1 MKKYGRKSSK
11 KSNNSRSKNYHSYL
25 SQSKSSSKAPS
36 KKVSKTNI
44 FFPTIINHTKIKF
57 IIKIQRYWRNF
68 FEKNIEKKIIK
79 IQSVYRGYNI
89 RKIFNDALV
98 LNKKLECF
106 FFIIKVTM
114 FRHAINF
121 DYIANKRID
130 YYSDH
135 KKTKQFLLLQ
145 RRIRYFLFM
154 KKVNI
159 LSQLGLF
166 NDIYI
171 KTIEYRTKIKSKAT
185 NDKYFAKPIYKY
197 HRPLSKIIKIQKNY
211 RLHVKYIKK
220 LPKHDIDKTSLN
232 KCPLI
237 TKERRE
243 IKIDINEMYKNI
255 KMRVANQN
263 KDFYDKLYYNYKPL
277 LLIQRIYR
285 ERYNY
290 LKENYLLT
298 KHKKYRKTVIN
309 KHHYIYHA
317 RVVDVMDKVLMIQK
331 NIKYFLYRRHS
342 MVNLIPKIVIPKCE
356 INKSYGF
363 REYIKQFFYEE
374 FAKRLIIIIRK
385 FFLSIYLKTL
395 KANAKFIK
403 NSSNNSFINS
413 NSINSPNTEKRN
425 SFRDIQNL
433 HFIPGIKNFS
443 RKETFSTPSQRG
455 KGSPVKARQSNLAN
469 NNDSKDKGK
478 KKVSFKN
485 DFKRSDSKRIANKV
499 GGELDSLGRLAK
511 KKDPISSNFVRK
523 KQTFGTIR
531 GLLLSKK

>member
-1 MKKYGRKSSK
+1 MKKYGRKTSK
-11 KSNNSRSKNYHSYL
+11 KSNSSKNKNYHSYL
-25 SQSKSSSKAPS
+25 SQSKSSSRAPS
-36 KKVSKTNI
+36 KKVSKTNLL
-44 FFPTIINHTKIKF
+44 FPSLFNHAKIKL
-57 IIKIQRYWRNF
+57 IIKIQRYWKNF
-68 FEKNIEKKIIK
+68 FKKNIEKKIIK
-79 IQSVYRGYNI
+79 IQSVYRGFNI
-89 RKIFNDALV
+89 RKIFNDVLV

-121 DYIANKRID
+121 DYIANRRID

-135 KKTKQFLLLQ
+135 KKSKQFLLLQ

-171 KTIEYRTKIKSKAT
+171 ITFEYRTKIKSKAT
-185 NDKYFAKPIYKY
+185 ADKYFSKPIYKY

-220 LPKHDIDKTSLN
+220 LPKHDIDKKSLN

-243 IKIDINEMYKNI
+243 IKIDINEIYKNV

-263 KDFYDKLYYNYKPL
+263 KDFHDKLYYNYKPL
-277 LLIQRIYR
+277 LLIQRKYK
-285 ERYNY
+285 ERYKY
-290 LKENYLLT
+290 LKENYLLR

-317 RVVDVMDKVLMIQK
+317 RVVNAMDKVLLIQK

-342 MVNLIPKIVIPKCE
+342 MVNLIPKIVLPKCE
-356 INKSYGF
+356 MNKSYGF
-363 REYIKQFFYEE
+363 REEINKYFYEE
-374 FAKRLIIIIRK
+374 FVRRLIIIIRK
-385 FFLSIYLKTL
+385 FFLSLYIRTMKS
-395 KANAKFIK
+395 NSKFIK
-403 NSSNNSFINS
+403 NSSNNSFLNS
-413 NSINSPNTEKRN
+413 SILNSPRAEKRN
-425 SFRDIQNL
+425 SYRDTSNL
-433 HFIPGIKNFS
+433 HFVPGIRNYS
-443 RKETFSTPSQRG
+443 RKETFSLSPHKG
-455 KGSPVKARQSNLAN
+455 KGSPMKIRSNFA

-485 DFKRSDSKRIANKV
+485 DFKRSESKKFTHKI
-499 GGELDSLGRLAK
+499 GSDLDSIGRLIK
-511 KKDPISSNFVRK
+511 KKDQASSNFIRK
-523 KQTFGTIR
+523 KQNFGTIR

>member
-1 MKKYGRKSSK
+1 MKKYGRRSSK
-11 KSNNSRSKNYHSYL
+11 ISNNSRSKNYHTSL
-25 SQSKSSSKAPS
+25 SQSKSSSKSPS

-44 FFPTIINHTKIKF
+44 FFPTIINNIKIKL
-57 IIKIQRYWRNF
+57 ITKIQRFW
-68 FEKNIEKKIIK
+68 KNYFKKKIEKKIIK
-79 IQSVYRGYNI
+79 IQSAYRGYNI
-89 RKIFNDALV
+89 RKIFNDVLV

-106 FFIIKVTM
+106 FFIIKITM

-135 KKTKQFLLLQ
+135 KKAKQFLLLQ

-185 NDKYFAKPIYKY
+185 NDKYFSKPIYKY
-197 HRPLSKIIKIQKNY
+197 HRPISKIIKIQKNY

-220 LPKHDIDKTSLN
+220 LPKHDIDKASLN

-237 TKERRE
+237 TKERRV
-243 IKIDINEMYKNI
+243 IKHSIDDIYKNV
-255 KMRVANQN
+255 KMKVANQN

-277 LLIQRIYR
+277 LLIQRKYK

-298 KHKKYRKTVIN
+298 KHKKYRKIVIN

-331 NIKYFLYRRHS
+331 NIKYLLYRRHS

-356 INKSYGF
+356 MKKSYGN
-363 REYIKQFFYEE
+363 REYIKQYFYEE
-374 FAKRLIIIIRK
+374 FARRFIIIIRK
-385 FFLSIYLKTL
+385 FFLSMYLKTM
-395 KANAKFIK
+395 KANCKFIK

-413 NSINSPNTEKRN
+413 NNISSPNLEKRN
-425 SFRDIQNL
+425 SYKDINL
-433 HFIPGIKNFS
+433 NIFPGIKSFN
-443 RKETFSTPSQRG
+443 RKETFTISSQ
-455 KGSPVKARQSNLAN
+455 KVKAPQNRTRQSNFAI

-485 DFKRSDSKRIANKV
+485 DFKRSDSKKIT
-499 GGELDSLGRLAK
+499 DSFGRLNK
-511 KKDPISSNFVRK
+511 KKDQNSNNFVRK
-523 KQTFGTIR
+523 KQALGTIR
-531 GLLLSKK
+531 GLLFSKK

>member
-1 MKKYGRKSSK
+1 MKKYGRRASK
-11 KSNNSRSKNYHSYL
+11 KSNNSRSKNYHSYF

-44 FFPTIINHTKIKF
+44 LFPTIINHSKIKL
-57 IIKIQRYWRNF
+57 ITKIQRYWKNYF
-68 FEKNIEKKIIK
+68 KKNIEKKIIK

-89 RKIFNDALV
+89 RKLFNDVLV

-185 NDKYFAKPIYKY
+185 NDKYFSRPIYKY
-197 HRPLSKIIKIQKNY
+197 HRPISKIIKIQKNY

-237 TKERRE
+237 TKERRI
-243 IKIDINEMYKNI
+243 IKTDIDEMYKNC
-255 KMRVANQN
+255 KKRVANQN

-277 LLIQRIYR
+277 LLIQKKYK

-356 INKSYGF
+356 MNKSYGY
-363 REYIKQFFYEE
+363 REYITQFFYEE
-374 FAKRLIIIIRK
+374 FARRLIIIIRK
-385 FFLSIYLKTL
+385 FFLSLYLRIMKT
-395 KANAKFIK
+395 NSKFIK

-413 NSINSPNTEKRN
+413 NSINNPNSEKRN
-425 SFRDIQNL
+425 SFKDISNL
-433 HFIPGIKNFS
+433 YFIPGIKNFT
-443 RKETFSTPSQRG
+443 RKETFNIPMQRS
-455 KGSPVKARQSNLAN
+455 KGSPIKARQSNLAN
-469 NNDSKDKGK
+469 NSDSKDKGK

-485 DFKRSDSKRIANKV
+485 DLKRSDSKKITYKP
-499 GGELDSLGRLAK
+499 GGEIDSFGRLNK
-511 KKDPISSNFVRK
+511 KKDQASNNFIRK
-523 KQTFGTIR
+523 KQSLGTIR